1 MLPIPPDALSPDVLT
16 ALIEEFV
23 TRQGTDL
30 TDADAKVAQV
40 RRQLRTGE
48 VVISWDEKS
57 QSANIVA
64 KGAREEPPLP
74 RQEGAPRPSPSRGV
88 VPDEDGRRIEYDEP
102 APRDVTDY

>member
-1 MLPIPPDALSPDVLT
+1 MVPIPPDALSPDVLT

-23 TRQGTDL
+23 TRHGTDL

-64 KGAREEPPLP
+64 KGAKEEPPP
-74 RQEGAPRPSPSRGV
+74 PPATTPPGAKRG
-88 VPDEDGRRIEYDEP
+88 PADEEGRRIEYDEP
-102 APRDVTDY
+102 APPDMTDY

>member
-23 TRQGTDL
+23 TRHGTDL

-48 VVISWDEKS
+48 VLISWDEKS

-64 KGAREEPPLP
+64 KDAKEEPPP
-74 RQEGAPRPSPSRGV
+74 QVATPAPARGKPG

-102 APRDVTDY
+102 APPDPTDY